1 MYLCE
6 RIWVCSCSEN
16 SVSPKLMVYHQVPKY
31 IDVKLAKMWHFLL
44 THLICQDQDFWAF
57 VRYFWAFFV
66 FVTGWRKAFHFLWIP
81 PCFSF
86 GASVIPDA
94 ELIPAIRVPQ
104 VGILPEELG
113 NPGLQM
119 DDHLRSGKPG
129 ANTLGCWDAH
139 IASRVAMS
147 ISCFFSFMFF
157 LSKKPA
163 VPPHGARPRCTLL
176 KSAMN
181 PGVLACQVPVLEHGE
196 RYPGHFSHDFHLWL
210 GKATCFLWENPSFYR
225 QNLGLKFEDLPLDA
239 FGMESGS
246 LGRNGLCWNMLG
258 YVHLISFLE
267 ILVACYLEIC

>member
-1 MYLCE
+1 
-6 RIWVCSCSEN
+6 
-16 SVSPKLMVYHQVPKY
+16 
-31 IDVKLAKMWHFLL
+31 
-44 THLICQDQDFWAF
+44 
-57 VRYFWAFFV
+57 
-66 FVTGWRKAFHFLWIP
+66 
-81 PCFSF
+81 
-86 GASVIPDA
+86 
-94 ELIPAIRVPQ
+94 
-104 VGILPEELG
+104 
-113 NPGLQM
+113 M